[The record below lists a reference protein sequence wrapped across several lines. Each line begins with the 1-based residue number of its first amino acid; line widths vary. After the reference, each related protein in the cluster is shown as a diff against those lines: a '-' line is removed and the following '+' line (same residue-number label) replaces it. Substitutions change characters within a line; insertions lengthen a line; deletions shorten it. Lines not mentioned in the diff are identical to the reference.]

1 MGFHIQICSILRF
14 LLVDF
19 TKVLCSSANELQQ
32 SSNASREEY
41 APPILTVLLEIHRVY
56 IWPSWPFVFCLSFV
70 NNFTSSVWNF
80 CRWVAEIIPCETSS
94 AAKSEEKRLFSQ
106 AMSSLNWFF
115 WWVQICLSSC
125 LQGLFSFFLGIATN
139 LDNKNNNSS
148 RTFPTFVRW
157 PLNNLLSPC
166 TSYLLQ
172 LFGAGENIFYSCLTQ
187 CIIILPLYIQV
198 MNVIQTTSKCTAEC
212 NLDWIITF
220 QCKTLSSS
228 RMCRVLNYMIFL
240 CIQMIL
246 ESTKFFPD
254 SSNEI

>member
-1 MGFHIQICSILRF
+1 M
-14 LLVDF
+14 LLLEKNMLHQF
-19 TKVLCSSANELQQ
+19 WLFCF
-32 SSNASREEY
+32 
-41 APPILTVLLEIHRVY
+41 EIHRVY

-115 WWVQICLSSC
+115 RWVQICLSSC

-157 PLNNLLSPC
+157 HLNNLLSPC

-172 LFGAGENIFYSCLTQ
+172 LFGAGENIFYSCLYTMYYYFTS
-187 CIIILPLYIQV
+187 LYSSYERHTD
-198 MNVIQTTSKCTAEC
+198 N
-212 NLDWIITF
+212 F
-220 QCKTLSSS
+220 QMQP
-228 RMCRVLNYMIFL
+228 RLNYN
-240 CIQMIL
+240 
-246 ESTKFFPD
+246 FPVQ
-254 SSNEI
+254 NVKLT